1 MMPPSMTA
9 AIDVFGEGLDPRTGL
24 RARAEDGTVQR
35 LPVARWLGRATRDE
49 ESVLDRAVGPVLD
62 VGCGPGRHVVALR
75 ARGIEALGI
84 DVSPAAL
91 RVARRR
97 GAPVVEGS
105 VFARVPRAGRWRTC
119 LLLDGNVGIGGD
131 AAALLRRLAALMH
144 ADDGRV
150 LVEVEPPGTRSG
162 RISLQL
168 VTETRASEHF
178 PWARVGVDAIDA
190 VSARAALRVEDV
202 WSAGARWF
210 AELRRSA
217 A

>member
-1 MMPPSMTA
+1 MMPPSVTG
-9 AIDVFGEGLDPRTGL
+9 AIDVFGEGLDPRRGL
-24 RARAEDGTVQR
+24 RARADDGTILR

-75 ARGIEALGI
+75 ARGVEALGI

-105 VFARVPRAGRWRTC
+105 VFSTVPRAGRWRTC

-131 AAALLRRLAALMH
+131 AAALLRRVAALMR
-144 ADDGRV
+144 ADGRV
-150 LVEVEPPGTRSG
+150 LAEVEPPGARSG
-162 RISLQL
+162 RISIQL
-168 VTETRASEHF
+168 VTETLASSPF
-178 PWARVGVDAIDA
+178 PWARVGVDGVDA
-190 VSARAALRVEDV
+190 VAARASLAVEDL
-202 WSAGARWF
+202 WSAGGRWF
-210 AELRRSA
+210 AELRRPG
-217 A
+217 